1 MALKPV
7 ISREDDGECVY
18 FTVRWSRLI
27 LADKYGIITT
37 VPSVAGIYELYSMDE
52 KKKLNLFHVASVWF
66 GGLRHELRVRTDPE
80 LEQDLARRRILEDRD
95 CYYRYSL
102 IENSDDMADILFFFN
117 RTYFPH
123 TEPRFKP
130 SGRYTQI
137 HVKELS
143 DDKIVTI

>member
-1 MALKPV
+1 MKPV
-7 ISREDDGECVY
+7 ISREAEGDCVY
-18 FTVRWSRLI
+18 FTVRWSRLT
-27 LADKYGIITT
+27 LADKYRIVTG

-66 GGLRHELRVRTDPE
+66 GGLRNELRARTDPE
-80 LEQDLARRRILEDRD
+80 LEQDPVRRRILEERD

-102 IENSDDMADILFFFN
+102 IENSDDMADILFFFD
-117 RTYFPH
+117 RTYFPGN
-123 TEPRFKP
+123 EPRFQP
-130 SGRYTQI
+130 SGRYVHI